1 MDELHQKMFE
11 WSSLDKEIKNL
22 NNKAS
27 ALRKKKEKLQNE
39 LFPIIK
45 QNNLEDNIFSIPS
58 LNMEVSLK
66 EQKVSE
72 SISYKFLE
80 EKFSNYFN
88 NFEECQKLLQ
98 YIKDN
103 RKKDTTMLLKSN
115 PTKKDNGM

>member
-45 QNNLEDNIFSIPS
+45 QNNLEDN
-58 LNMEVSLK
+58 
-66 EQKVSE
+66 
-72 SISYKFLE
+72 
-80 EKFSNYFN
+80 
-88 NFEECQKLLQ
+88 
-98 YIKDN
+98 
-103 RKKDTTMLLKSN
+103 
-115 PTKKDNGM
+115 